1 MPSDPPRAAYR
12 RPMTA
17 EYDAF
22 GPWVYQVRAP
32 EEVPRLF
39 RDGPIDLERSELV
52 VKVPRNIAR
61 RDATPQMDLYDH
73 LLAAGAEQ
81 LTVLSRQ
88 PSGYTTVTVPYRS
101 IAAIESGTDL
111 LDGRL
116 AIHPTTGEP
125 PTTVGYNGS
134 SQEMVDRLVAVIRSH
149 YLSGSAGGL
158 QLPSDARDGDVE
170 LENFDADLALVSEYG
185 AVLRAEPAAA
195 FLAAHERRTVTPRDS
210 RGVVGAFSRLVH
222 FAWPM
227 TLQAAILCAD
237 DRELTVIHRRSWWV
251 RGHVPVHSVSRT
263 TIPLERIDRLT
274 LHPHETYAGVVVATF
289 RLGRTTLELPLP
301 ETSDAASALRRA
313 PLPHA

>member
-1 MPSDPPRAAYR
+1 MLNDPPTAAYR
-12 RPMTA
+12 QPMTA

-22 GPWVYQVRAP
+22 GPWVYRVGTP

-39 RDGPIDLERSELV
+39 RDGPVDLDRSELV

-73 LLAAGAEQ
+73 LLAAGPDA

-88 PSGYTTVTVPYRS
+88 QSGYTTTTVPYRS

-116 AIHPTTGEP
+116 TIHPSTGGA

-134 SQEMVDRLVAVIRSH
+134 SQEMVDRLVAVIRRH
-149 YLSGSAGGL
+149 YLSGSAAGL
-158 QLPSDARDGDVE
+158 QLPGDARDGDVDF
-170 LENFDADLALVSEYG
+170 ENFDADLALVSEYG
-185 AVLRAEPAAA
+185 AVLRSEPAVA
-195 FLAAHERRTVTPRDS
+195 FLAAHERRVVVPRDA
-210 RGVVGAFSRLVH
+210 RGVMGALSRLVH

-227 TLQAAILCAD
+227 TLQAAIMCAD

-251 RGHVPVHSVSRT
+251 RGHVPVHSVCRT
-263 TIPLERIDRLT
+263 TIPLERIDRVT
-274 LHPHETYAGVVVATF
+274 LRPHETYAGVVVATLQ
-289 RLGRTTLELPLP
+289 LGRTALELPVP